1 MVPSMLQG
9 QPRASEFHPSD
20 FDLILSQV
28 PQRRNNSIIPV
39 SLSWE
44 KKWWQFS
51 HRGSWWGF
59 KPNYLKPV
67 YPYRAL
73 PVARDDLSL
82 WIKCHN
88 RGAVI

>member
-44 KKWWQFS
+44 KKMVAIFS
-51 HRGSWWGF
+51 SGF
-59 KPNYLKPV
+59 LV
-67 YPYRAL
+67 
-73 PVARDDLSL
+73 
-82 WIKCHN
+82 
-88 RGAVI
+88 GF